1 MHLMLI
7 AFSIV
12 VRLLPLQLSK
22 NLNEFRIKIISF
34 LDFVT
39 ENRKITLDNFIGYR
53 RIANEAVY
61 VLEQSNLTRSRP
73 LFLFNRLM
81 NVNDKGSLIRNV
93 LKT

>member
-1 MHLMLI
+1 MLI

-22 NLNEFRIKIISF
+22 SLNEFRIKIISF

-39 ENRKITLDNFIGYR
+39 ENRKITLDNVIGYR

-73 LFLFNRLM
+73 LFLFNR
-81 NVNDKGSLIRNV
+81 NDKGSLIRNG